1 MKKNKKLFAIL
12 TLVAFMMSLV
22 PALAFATGEGL
33 AVEKTGDTLTF
44 TITGFTAD
52 TLYKIKTDDGTD
64 VANAKSPA
72 SSTSVFKIADV
83 KIPSTT
89 TTYKLVDEND
99 ADISGA
105 TAVYRVG
112 NAIENATAKL
122 TKLNSASTEATVTV
136 EGLEANAD
144 YNTDK
149 GTFDK
154 DTGTV
159 KFTSLTAGDDI
170 VFTLTDKAEANNT
183 KTFTV
188 KSYKAA
194 NRCSKRFKHLDC
206 KKRCYNINRR

>member
-1 MKKNKKLFAIL
+1 MYHLLFQQPIL
-12 TLVAFMMSLV
+12 L
-22 PALAFATGEGL
+22 PAAKAK
-33 AVEKTGDTLTF
+33 ADGDV
-44 TITGFTAD
+44 
-52 TLYKIKTDDGTD
+52 D

-89 TTYKLVDEND
+89 TIYKLVDEND

-105 TAVYRVG
+105 TVVYRVG

-154 DTGTV
+154 ATGTV

-170 VFTLTDKAEANNT
+170 VFS
-183 KTFTV
+183 F
-188 KSYKAA
+188 
-194 NRCSKRFKHLDC
+194 NR
-206 KKRCYNINRR
+206 